1 MAESQSTV
9 ALNIGS
15 QSVTMGLLSPAS
27 NGGLILKKYDSSTIL
42 ADPAAEMTRLPQIRM
57 AIAELASKLGLS
69 KKNVSYSISGQS
81 VFTRFVKL
89 PALDSDNI
97 EELVAFEAQQHVPFP
112 IDEVVW
118 DWQLLDKGENAE
130 KEVVLVAIKSDA
142 LDDIND
148 CVHEADF
155 STKLVDASPMALA
168 NAFAFNYDD
177 VEEPVL
183 MIDIGARTSNL
194 IYMDGSNIFTRT
206 IAIGGGT
213 ITSAIAKEYNVPFVE
228 AENQKCSNGMVALD
242 AGHTS
247 QLDELTASLAS
258 CIRTAL
264 NRMPAEIART
274 TNFFKSQHGGRAPAR
289 VYLAGGGSN
298 LPMIADFFQDKL
310 SLPIEFFNALRKVS
324 VGQQVD
330 VEKVSLEAHQLGE
343 LIGLG
348 LRGRQKAKLNIDLVP
363 QVVQVKRKDASK
375 RPKVLLASG
384 LVLGASALFFASGF
398 LNKGKATKMAVKREA
413 EQKNLQKYAT
423 PITSARSDAKKINDI
438 VMLYKEP
445 VDSRVFWVE
454 ALADVKTHFA
464 TPELWLTE
472 FEPVAN
478 FDPEQGDSAED
489 SYMLIVQDRL
499 KTKDSLT
506 SLIENIPTEPKM
518 KKNRPN
524 PDYKPNMVNAIRFK
538 GFWTGDS
545 NTIVLTQFNNLI
557 KNSEVFVKEIT
568 KESAGKSEV
577 ITLANNQMVLRN
589 AAAPSDKDHLG
600 AAFELIIP
608 IKNPFSL
615 K

>member
-1 MAESQSTV
+1 MAESQSIV

-15 QSVTMGLLSPAS
+15 QCVTMGLLSPAS
-27 NGGLILKKYDSSTIL
+27 NGGLILKKYESSTIL

-57 AIAELASKLGLS
+57 AIAELSSRLGVSKQ
-69 KKNVSYSISGQS
+69 KVSYSISGQS

-118 DWQLLDKGENAE
+118 DWQLLNNNDGEQ
-130 KEVVLVAIKSDA
+130 EVVLVAIKSDA
-142 LDDIND
+142 LDDINE
-148 CVHEADF
+148 CVQEADL

-168 NAFAFNYDD
+168 NAFAYNYDD
-177 VEEPVL
+177 IGEPAL

-194 IYMDGSNIFTRT
+194 IYMDGNNIFTRS

-228 AENQKCSNGMVALD
+228 AETQKCSNGMVALD
-242 AGHTS
+242 ASHTS

-343 LIGLG
+343 LVGLG
-348 LRGRQKAKLNIDLVP
+348 LRGQEQAKLNIDLVP
-363 QVVQVKRKDASK
+363 QVVQVQRTDANK
-375 RPKVLLASG
+375 RPKLLI
-384 LVLGASALFFASGF
+384 ASALILGACGIFFANGTIT
-398 LNKGKATKMAVKREA
+398 KGKATKLAEDREK
-413 EQKNLQKYAT
+413 EQKGLQRYAT
-423 PITSARSDAKKINDI
+423 PISKARKDASEIDEI
-438 VMLYKEP
+438 VSLYKDP
-445 VDSRVFWVE
+445 VISKVFWID
-454 ALADVKTHFA
+454 ALSEIKAHFA
-464 TPELWLTE
+464 TPEIWVTE
-472 FEPVAN
+472 FEPVVN
-478 FDPEQGDSAED
+478 FNPLDAAD
-489 SYMLIVQDRL
+489 SYETIIQNSIKSNSSESSLLEAL
-499 KTKDSLT
+499 KRPSR
-506 SLIENIPTEPKM
+506 SSN
-518 KKNRPN
+518 NRATQEQASN
-524 PDYKPNMVNAIRFK
+524 VVNAVRLK
-538 GFWTGDS
+538 GFWRGDS
-545 NTIVLTQFNNLI
+545 NAIVLQQFNSLVE
-557 KNSEVFVKEIT
+557 NSPVFVKEIAKDSSGA
-568 KESAGKSEV
+568 KEEFMKLE
-577 ITLANNQMVLRN
+577 NNQIVVRN
-589 AAAPSDKDHLG
+589 DASPSRQDDLG
-600 AAFELIIP
+600 AEFELIIP
-608 IKNPFSL
+608 IKNPFIL